1 MYYIEATPKTKL
13 AQLLTS
19 YTVVEQGAGF
29 AVEIDKQRVPS
40 LLKQLVTAELDVY
53 ALQPTQK
60 TLEDQ
65 FLEMTGGGAIDEIR

>member
-1 MYYIEATPKTKL
+1 MYGREH
-13 AQLLTS
+13 
-19 YTVVEQGAGF
+19 EAGF
-29 AVEIDKQRVPS
+29 AVEIDKEQVPS
-40 LLKQLVTAELDVY
+40 LLKQLVAAELDVY